1 MLEHT
6 ISESDFREGRGSLIF
21 RKLANKDRQALNQE
35 LALPHGPLAKNQA
48 TFDFEYIVHQSLNN
62 DDDVT
67 FNQDTPDGDITC
79 AIRGKIFNVSKIIKE
94 MDARLLQFSQQDMDT
109 YMQALTNR
117 AGNLGF
123 GRANYNLDIATVRN
137 NDTDGHLQELHNA
150 QMAAINI
157 YTSEYYN
164 VMNAALKGR
173 NDIKD
178 THYKLIHCIKEALI
192 HIGMA
197 SSGLS
202 RIPDTHCEYAYRADV
217 GVLTKEKLEARLK
230 SIHDPSQITIE
241 EGFLSTSKD
250 NLKWTHGTKIM
261 FHDLIGK
268 DVALLSWH
276 PGENEFL
283 IPPTQVRWEGHQSK
297 DDTHFFVARPVV
309 TPAGL
314 SKTEASMGIKTDN
327 VEKYLEK
334 IAQEGK
340 KPKGLLNKI
349 KAKQAKK
356 LAKKAEELLE
366 NKDLSNAEKM
376 HAIQEAGEKAVKRVQ
391 KVKLLQFRAESE
403 FGLENALKA
412 KLQPDVTPKLQRND
426 ARKNLNKPS

>member
-6 ISESDFREGRGSLIF
+6 ISDSDFREGRGSLIF
-21 RKLANKDRQALNQE
+21 RKLANKDRQALNEE

-48 TFDFEYIVHQSLNN
+48 TFDFEYIVHQTLNN
-62 DDDVT
+62 FDDVT
-67 FNQDTPDGDITC
+67 FKQDTPNGEITC
-79 AIRGKIFNVSKIIKE
+79 SVKDKTFNVSKIIKE
-94 MDARLLQFSQQDMDT
+94 MDARLLQFTQQDMNT
-109 YMQALTNR
+109 YMQAITNR
-117 AGNLGF
+117 GSILGF
-123 GRANYNLDIATVRN
+123 GRANFNLDLATARD
-137 NDTDGHLQELHNA
+137 NDLDGHLQELHDA

-173 NDIKD
+173 NEIKD
-178 THYKLIHCIKEALI
+178 TPGKLINYIKETLI

-202 RIPDTHCEYAYRADV
+202 CIPDTHCQYAYRADV

-230 SIHDPSQITIE
+230 SIQDPSKITVE

-250 NLKWTHGTKIM
+250 ALKWPHGTKIM

-283 IPPTQVRWEGHQSK
+283 IPPTQVRWEGH
-297 DDTHFFVARPVV
+297 DTKGDNHFFVARPVA
-309 TPAGL
+309 TTAGL
-314 SKTEASMGIKTDN
+314 SKTEASMGMKTDN

-334 IAQEGK
+334 IASDSK
-340 KPKGLLNKI
+340 KPKGLLNKL
-349 KAKQAKK
+349 KAKQAKN
-356 LAKKAEELLE
+356 LAKKAEKLLE
-366 NKDLSNAEKM
+366 NQDLSNAEKM
-376 HAIQEAGEKAVKRVQ
+376 QAIQEAGEKAVKRVQ

-403 FGLENALKA
+403 FGFEQALKA
-412 KLQPDVTPKLQRND
+412 KLQPNVTPRLQRSD
-426 ARKNLNKPS
+426 AGKNLNRPT